1 MYLLISN
8 VFTIGKNYYPQV
20 FLKKCKYVIKEKK
33 FKNIFDDIEIFSDS
47 DYEKSPDYKENSNEE
62 ILEKNQ
68 TVKNSDEE
76 YSDEEN

>member
-1 MYLLISN
+1 MYLLISK

-47 DYEKSPDYKENSNEE
+47 DYEKVLIIRK
-62 ILEKNQ
+62 ILMKKFWKKIRQ
-68 TVKNSDEE
+68 
-76 YSDEEN
+76 

>member
-1 MYLLISN
+1 MYLLISK

-33 FKNIFDDIEIFSDS
+33 FKYIFDDTEIFSDS

-62 ILEKNQ
+62 ILEKIQ
-68 TVKNSDEE
+68 AVKNSDEE
-76 YSDEEN
+76 YSDQEN

>member
-1 MYLLISN
+1 MYLLISK

-20 FLKKCKYVIKEKK
+20 LLKKCKYVIKEKK
-33 FKNIFDDIEIFSDS
+33 FKNIFDDIKIFSDS

>member
-1 MYLLISN
+1 MYLLISKD
-8 VFTIGKNYYPQV
+8 FTIGKNYYPEV

-33 FKNIFDDIEIFSDS
+33 FKYIFDDIEIFSDS
-47 DYEKSPDYKENSNEE
+47 DYEKSPDYNENSNEE
-62 ILEKNQ
+62 ILEKIQ

>member
-1 MYLLISN
+1 MYLLISK
-8 VFTIGKNYYPQV
+8 VFTLGKNYYPQV

>member
-1 MYLLISN
+1 MYLLISK

-33 FKNIFDDIEIFSDS
+33 FKYIFDDIEFFSDS

-62 ILEKNQ
+62 ILEKIQ
-68 TVKNSDEE
+68 AVKNSDEE
-76 YSDEEN
+76 YSDQEN

>member
-1 MYLLISN
+1 MYLLISKI
-8 VFTIGKNYYPQV
+8 FTIGKNYYPQV

>member
-1 MYLLISN
+1 MYLLISK